1 MNVHPSITIYQ
12 MPIVSFP
19 IFKLHKLY
27 NKYQHSIRKDQ
38 IFISMESKLK
48 THK

>member
-19 IFKLHKLY
+19 IFKLHKHWVPLG
-27 NKYQHSIRKDQ
+27 R
-38 IFISMESKLK
+38 L
-48 THK
+48 